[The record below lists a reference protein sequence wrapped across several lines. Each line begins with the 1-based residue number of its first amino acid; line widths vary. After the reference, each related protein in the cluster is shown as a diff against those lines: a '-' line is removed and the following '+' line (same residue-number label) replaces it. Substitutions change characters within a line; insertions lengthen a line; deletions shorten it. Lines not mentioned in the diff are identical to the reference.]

1 MQRLSIHIN
10 QDEFVLHGQG
20 RAVALRGCQRQPTQ
34 RLPSGLSLEKL
45 DLILQGTASQ
55 TRALISQL
63 QMLVERIR
71 LGHTTWLHLQPDGSE
86 EVYQS
91 RLYAADFNW
100 ILGSVQ
106 PKGIGIRLELQC
118 QDFWQLPW
126 QPLALNNSHGT
137 EVTDGL
143 QIDNRAD
150 GNGQNWC
157 WAAGENLLG
166 DLPAPMRIQLRHDL
180 TSGANLDQIIIG
192 WGSGSELALAAL
204 EGEMADSLLNFGVV
218 MNASCHAGAY
228 GLVQWDNIQAIR
240 VLSWV
245 LPGSL
250 FSGMAGRQLRPL
262 IRLVNPAGLRPET
275 WLSWKLYH
283 GSLVFQSAAQQLS
296 LERELQLL
304 PMICLPTLSNSE
316 VPWNDLRLELHA
328 QNRNP
333 GTTHLAVDAVF
344 LFFTDGWRQFTA
356 LPDGELAFGQT
367 LIDQCDQQ
375 QPYIHLAQTQKNQ
388 HAYQVLGNGLWLVPG
403 QDHVLQLLFDTGDQM
418 PVTMSCHVQLEYQP
432 RVRMLP

>member
-20 RAVALRGCQRQPTQ
+20 RAVALLGCQRQPAQ
-34 RLPSGLSLEKL
+34 LLPSGLSLEKL
-45 DLILQGTASQ
+45 DLIVQGTATQ

-63 QMLVERIR
+63 QRLVERIR
-71 LGHTTWLHLQPDGSE
+71 LGHTTWLALQPDDSD

-91 RLYAADFNW
+91 RLYAVEFNW

-106 PKGIGIRLELQC
+106 AKGIGIRLELQR

-126 QPLALNNSHGT
+126 QPLALNNSHGST
-137 EVTDGL
+137 VTDGL

-150 GNGQNWC
+150 GAGQNWC
-157 WAAGENLLG
+157 WIDGVSLLG
-166 DLPAPMRIQLRHDL
+166 DLPAPVRLQLQNDL
-180 TSGANLDQIIIG
+180 NPAESLDQIVVG
-192 WGSGSELALAAL
+192 WGSAFATPLAAL

-218 MNASCHAGAY
+218 MNANCHAGAY
-228 GLVQWDNIQAIR
+228 GLVQWDNTDSIR

-245 LPGSL
+245 LPGL
-250 FSGMAGRQLRPL
+250 TFAGMAGRQVRPL
-262 IRLVNPAGLRPET
+262 VRLVNPTELRPEI

-283 GSLVFQSAAQQLS
+283 GSLVFQSGTQQLA
-296 LERELQLL
+296 LDRELQLL
-304 PMICLPTLSNSE
+304 PMICLPALSNTD
-316 VPWNDLRLELHA
+316 VPWSDLRLELYA

-333 GTTHLAVDAVF
+333 GMTHLALDAVF
-344 LFFTDGWRQFTA
+344 LFFTDGWRQFAA

-367 LIDQCDQQ
+367 LIDATDQQ

-388 HAYQVLGNGLWLVPG
+388 YAYQAVGNGLWLLPG
-403 QDHVLQLLFDTGDQM
+403 QNHVMQM
-418 PVTMSCHVQLEYQP
+418 LVNAGATMPLGINYHIQLEYQP
-432 RVRMLP
+432 RRRMLP